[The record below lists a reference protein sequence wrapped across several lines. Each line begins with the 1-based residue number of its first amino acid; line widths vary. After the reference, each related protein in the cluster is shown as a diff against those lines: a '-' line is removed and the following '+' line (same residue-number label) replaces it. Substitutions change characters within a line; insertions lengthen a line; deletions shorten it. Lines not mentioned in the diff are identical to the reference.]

1 MNTWVLLAIGIGIQM
16 LGLLFMRR
24 WPKLTNRTLLPIG
37 FSIIV
42 IAIAS
47 VIIPNIPNHYRFMAS
62 GLVAAGFSYMGT
74 APFNRHYTVLQSVF
88 LVLFGFNAI
97 ASPLIRQILPQG
109 VVGMT
114 LYIGIIISVL
124 ICEFYLFIIAS
135 ELIIK
140 RINNDTT

>member
-1 MNTWVLLAIGIGIQM
+1 MNTWVLLVTGIGIQVFA
-16 LGLLFMRR
+16 LLLMRR
-24 WPKLTNRTLLPIG
+24 WPKLINRTLLPIG

-47 VIIPNIPNHYRFMAS
+47 VIIPGIPNNYRFIAS

-74 APFNRHYTVLQSVF
+74 PQFNRHYTVLQSVF
-88 LVLFGFNAI
+88 LILFGFNAI

-114 LYIGIIISVL
+114 LYIGIMISIL

>member
-1 MNTWVLLAIGIGIQM
+1 
-16 LGLLFMRR
+16 
-24 WPKLTNRTLLPIG
+24 
-37 FSIIV
+37 
-42 IAIAS
+42 
-47 VIIPNIPNHYRFMAS
+47 
-62 GLVAAGFSYMGT
+62 
-74 APFNRHYTVLQSVF
+74 
-88 LVLFGFNAI
+88 
-97 ASPLIRQILPQG
+97 LPQG